1 MPRIGITYL
10 DVAQAATKLIEQN
23 INPTIEEIRK
33 ALRTGSNS
41 TINRHLRLWREKQG
55 NQIEAEKGLPETL
68 LIAVKGIY
76 SAIQEEATHKILTI
90 ETETKNKLTD
100 FKIQVD
106 QLTHQNNILKQNNFA
121 LERKINEDQIL
132 EVELQKIIN
141 NLNQKID
148 NKTSENQFLQKR
160 IDDKNSEIER
170 ITQQLKHAQH
180 NLEHYREAIKQER
193 DAEKQRYELKI
204 RELEQEVHQHFNAM
218 STAQN
223 KISAFIQKTEL
234 LENDKNKVEENLQ
247 EILKTYRDNELLMQR
262 NEISH
267 GALNQEYDKIK
278 SEHQSLIMKSEN
290 DKNVISEMEKNVERL
305 LERVSIMECNLK
317 KAEDK
322 IEILANKNLFLLQEK
337 AELLSQ
343 LKTMQEIE
351 QLN

>member
-121 LERKINEDQIL
+121 LERKINEDQIQ

-234 LENDKNKVEENLQ
+234 LENDKNKVEANLQ

>member
-10 DVAQAATKLIEQN
+10 DVAQTATKLIEQN
-23 INPTIEEIRK
+23 IHPTIEEIRK
-33 ALRTGSNS
+33 VLRTGSNS
-41 TINRHLRLWREKQG
+41 TINRHLRQWREKQG

-100 FKIQVD
+100 FKVQAE
-106 QLTHQNNILKQNNFA
+106 QLIHQNNTLKQNNCL
-121 LERKINEDQIL
+121 LENKINEHQIQ
-132 EVELQKIIN
+132 EIESQKVIN

-148 NKTSENQFLQKR
+148 RKTSENQLLQER

-170 ITQQLKHAQH
+170 IAQQLKHAQH

-204 RELEQEVHQHFNAM
+204 KGLEQEAYQHFNAM
-218 STAQN
+218 SAAQN
-223 KISAFIQKTEL
+223 KISAFAQKSEL
-234 LENDKNKVEENLQ
+234 LENDKNKVEASLQ
-247 EILKTYRDNELLMQR
+247 EILKTYRDHELLMQR
-262 NEISH
+262 NEINYDS
-267 GALNQEYDKIK
+267 LNKVHDKIK
-278 SEHQSLIMKSEN
+278 SEHQSLVIKSEN
-290 DKNVISEMEKNVERL
+290 DKNVINEMEKNVERL

-317 KAEDK
+317 KADDK
-322 IEILANKNLFLLQEK
+322 IEMLANKNLFLLQEK
-337 AELLSQ
+337 TELLSQ
-343 LKTMQEIE
+343 LKTMRVIE